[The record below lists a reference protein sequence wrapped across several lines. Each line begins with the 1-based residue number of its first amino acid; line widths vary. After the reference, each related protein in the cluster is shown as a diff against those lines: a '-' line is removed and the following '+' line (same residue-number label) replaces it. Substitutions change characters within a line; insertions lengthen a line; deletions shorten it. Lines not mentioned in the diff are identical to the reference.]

1 MSLINKMLQDL
12 DARQGGEAARQ
23 GGSPVVRPVASGAG
37 RWPRPGLALAAG
49 VGVVVL
55 ALGGALAWRYLFSK
69 PPVAPDAVPA
79 QAAAPAAPA
88 AKPAVVIVPS
98 NPVTPPDDAKHGAS
112 RKPDAGTLA
121 ENEAAAGKSRQAVKQ
136 ASEAPRMAEAGRS
149 ERAAA
154 PRATGNTRAGQSLA
168 ATPRAPRAGDVSAK
182 AQADDVGS
190 QQRGE
195 TLYRRGLAALQEG
208 RVQEA
213 LSSLEQAVLYYPRH
227 DAARQTL
234 IGLLIENRRTDEAI
248 RHLQFGIGL
257 DPRQVN
263 MAMLLARLQLE
274 RGGAAVETLQR
285 SLAYAGNNAEYRA
298 FLAGAL
304 QHDQRH
310 REAVEQ
316 YQAALR
322 LQPQNGVWWMGLG
335 ISLQADKRNAEARDA
350 FSRARAT
357 GALNPELQVFV
368 ERKLQQLN

>member
-23 GGSPVVRPVASGAG
+23 GGSPVVRPVASARE
-37 RWPRPGLALAAG
+37 RWPRPGIALAAG

-55 ALGGALAWRYLFSK
+55 ALGGVLAWRYLFNK
-69 PPVAPDAVPA
+69 PPATPETAPL
-79 QAAAPAAPA
+79 QAAAPAAPP

-98 NPVTPPDDAKHGAS
+98 NPVTPPEEAKGGA
-112 RKPDAGTLA
+112 KPEAGTLA
-121 ENEAAAGKSRQAVKQ
+121 ANEAGDDKAAARAARPKPERI
-136 ASEAPRMAEAGRS
+136 APRTADSSHGGPAL
-149 ERAAA
+149 AAA
-154 PRATGNTRAGQSLA
+154 PRAPRSRGAETATA
-168 ATPRAPRAGDVSAK
+168 AKP
-182 AQADDVGS
+182 QADDVGS

-213 LSSLEQAVLYYPRH
+213 LASLEQAVLYYPRH

-285 SLAYAGNNAEYRA
+285 SLPYAGSNAEYRA

-335 ISLQADKRNAEARDA
+335 ISLQGDKRNAEARDA
-350 FSRARAT
+350 FTRARAT

-368 ERKLQQLN
+368 DRKLQQLN

>member
-23 GGSPVVRPVASGAG
+23 GGSPVVRPVASSAG

-69 PPVAPDAVPA
+69 PPVARDAVPA
-79 QAAAPAAPA
+79 QAAPPAAPA

-98 NPVTPPDDAKHGAS
+98 NPVTPPDDAKHGAPG
-112 RKPDAGTLA
+112 KPDAGTLA
-121 ENEAAAGKSRQAVKQ
+121 ENEAAAGKSRQA
-136 ASEAPRMAEAGRS
+136 AGAPRVAEAGRG

-154 PRATGNTRAGQSLA
+154 PRAMGNTRAGQSLA
-168 ATPRAPRAGDVSAK
+168 ATPRAPRAGEAPAK
-182 AQADDVGS
+182 PQADDVGS

-195 TLYRRGLAALQEG
+195 TLYRRGLAALQDG

-213 LSSLEQAVLYYPRH
+213 LASLEQAVLYYPRH

-316 YQAALR
+316 YQSALR

-350 FSRARAT
+350 FTRARAT
-357 GALNPELQVFV
+357 GVLNPELQVFV

>member
-23 GGSPVVRPVASGAG
+23 GGSPVVRPVASGG
-37 RWPRPGLALAAG
+37 DRWPRPGLALAAG

-69 PPVAPDAVPA
+69 PPVAADVVPA
-79 QAAAPAAPA
+79 QAAAPAA
-88 AKPAVVIVPS
+88 KPAMVVVPS
-98 NPVTPPDDAKHGAS
+98 NPVTPPGDAGHGGS
-112 RKPDAGTLA
+112 GKPDAGTLSD
-121 ENEAAAGKSRQAVKQ
+121 NDAAADKAGQAAKQ
-136 ASEAPRMAEAGRS
+136 GARAPRVADTGRS

-154 PRATGNTRAGQSLA
+154 PRATGNTRSGQPLA
-168 ATPRAPRAGDVSAK
+168 ATPRAPRAAEGA
-182 AQADDVGS
+182 AAARPQADDVGT

-213 LSSLEQAVLYYPRH
+213 LASLEQAVLYYPRH

-234 IGLLIENRRTDEAI
+234 IGLLIENRRTDEAM

-285 SLAYAGNNAEYRA
+285 SLPYAGNNAEYRA

-357 GALNPELQVFV
+357 GVLNPELQVFV

>member
-23 GGSPVVRPVASGAG
+23 GGSPVVRPVASGG
-37 RWPRPGLALAAG
+37 ERWPRAGLALAAG

-69 PPVAPDAVPA
+69 PPVAPDAVAA
-79 QAAAPAAPA
+79 QPAAPA
-88 AKPAVVIVPS
+88 AAPAVVMVPS
-98 NPVTPPDDAKHGAS
+98 NPVAPPQDVKSDGPAQPG
-112 RKPDAGTLA
+112 GETLA
-121 ENEAAAGKSRQAVKQ
+121 VNEAAARKSGQAAEQ
-136 ASEAPRMAEAGRS
+136 AAVTPRVAEAGRS

-168 ATPRAPRAGDVSAK
+168 ATPRTPRAGEATVK
-182 AQADDVGS
+182 PQPADEGS

-213 LSSLEQAVLYYPRH
+213 LASLEQAVLYYPRH

-274 RGGAAVETLQR
+274 RGGAAVDTLQR
-285 SLAYAGNNAEYRA
+285 SLPYAGNNAEYRA

-350 FSRARAT
+350 FTRARAT

>member
-1 MSLINKMLQDL
+1 MGLINKMLQDL

-23 GGSPVVRPVASGAG
+23 GGSPVVRPVASGG
-37 RWPRPGLALAAG
+37 ERWPRPGLAMAAG
-49 VGVVVL
+49 IGVVVL
-55 ALGGALAWRYLFSK
+55 AVGGALAWRYLYSK
-69 PPVAPDAVPA
+69 PPAATA
-79 QAAAPAAPA
+79 AAAAAPVQAAAPA

-98 NPVTPPDDAKHGAS
+98 NPVTPPEDAKAAAA
-112 RKPDAGTLA
+112 KPEADTLVA
-121 ENEAAAGKSRQAVKQ
+121 NEAAEQKAKAMAKPRRAVAEQGAPAGT
-136 ASEAPRMAEAGRS
+136 
-149 ERAAA
+149 AAA
-154 PRATGNTRAGQSLA
+154 PRAPRTRAGDTA
-168 ATPRAPRAGDVSAK
+168 AAVRAQPAE
-182 AQADDVGS
+182 DVGT

-213 LSSLEQAVLYYPRH
+213 LASLEQAVLYYPRH

-234 IGLLIENRRTDEAI
+234 IGLLIENRRTEEAM

-257 DPRQVN
+257 DPRQIN

-285 SLAYAGNNAEYRA
+285 SLPYAGSNAEYRA

-304 QHDQRH
+304 QHDHRN
-310 REAVEQ
+310 REAAEQ

-350 FSRARAT
+350 FARARAT
-357 GALNPELQVFV
+357 GVLNPELQVFV

>member
-69 PPVAPDAVPA
+69 PPVAADAAPV
-79 QAAAPAAPA
+79 QAAAPATPA

-98 NPVTPPDDAKHGAS
+98 NPVTPPEDAKAS
-112 RKPDAGTLA
+112 APEEGSLA
-121 ENEAAAGKSRQAVKQ
+121 
-136 ASEAPRMAEAGRS
+136 ASEASAGKPAKRA
-149 ERAAA
+149 AAA
-154 PRATGNTRAGQSLA
+154 PRAADTARSGTAVA
-168 ATPRAPRAGDVSAK
+168 AAPRAPRSRASDTAAAVRP
-182 AQADDVGS
+182 QQDDVGS

-195 TLYRRGLAALQEG
+195 TLYRRGLAALRDG

-213 LSSLEQAVLYYPRH
+213 LASLEQAVLYYPRH

-263 MAMLLARLQLE
+263 MAMLLALLQLE

-316 YQAALR
+316 YQTALR
-322 LQPQNGVWWMGLG
+322 LQPHNGVWWMGLG

-350 FSRARAT
+350 FTRARAT

>member
-12 DARQGGEAARQ
+12 DARHGGEAARQ
-23 GGSPVVRPVASGAG
+23 GGSPVVRPVASSERFG
-37 RWPRPGLALAAG
+37 RPGLAMAAG

-55 ALGGALAWRYLFSK
+55 ALGGVLAWRYLFSK
-69 PPVAPDAVPA
+69 PPAAPVPQQPAVLAPA
-79 QAAAPAAPA
+79 TPAPVPQAAVAQQAPQPAAVEALKQEAAKPPRKADAQPARHAVTPAAEQPPRKPATSERPARKAAATEQAPAAAKTQA
-88 AKPAVVIVPS
+88 A
-98 NPVTPPDDAKHGAS
+98 
-112 RKPDAGTLA
+112 
-121 ENEAAAGKSRQAVKQ
+121 E
-136 ASEAPRMAEAGRS
+136 
-149 ERAAA
+149 
-154 PRATGNTRAGQSLA
+154 
-168 ATPRAPRAGDVSAK
+168 
-182 AQADDVGS
+182 DVGT

-213 LSSLEQAVLYYPRH
+213 ITTLEQAVLYYPRH

-234 IGLLIENRRTDEAI
+234 IGLLIENQRAEEAM

-274 RGGAAVETLQR
+274 RGGAAVETLQK
-285 SLAYAGNNAEYRA
+285 SLPYAGSNAEYRA

-304 QHDQRH
+304 QHSQRH
-310 REAVEQ
+310 REAAEQ

-335 ISLQADKRNAEARDA
+335 ISLAADKRNAEARDA
-350 FSRARAT
+350 FVHARAT
-357 GALNPELQVFV
+357 GMLTPELQTFV

>member
-23 GGSPVVRPVASGAG
+23 GGSPVVRPVASGG
-37 RWPRPGLALAAG
+37 ERWPRPGLALAAG

-55 ALGGALAWRYLFSK
+55 ALGGVLAWRYLFSK
-69 PPVAPDAVPA
+69 PPVAAGAVPA
-79 QAAAPAAPA
+79 QAAAPA

-98 NPVTPPDDAKHGAS
+98 NPVTPPEDAKPA
-112 RKPDAGTLA
+112 KPEPGTLA
-121 ENEAAAGKSRQAVKQ
+121 ANEAAAAKSGAV
-136 ASEAPRMAEAGRS
+136 RDAEAGARPAAAAKQSRAAQRSGETARS
-149 ERAAA
+149 EAAVAAA
-154 PRATGNTRAGQSLA
+154 PR
-168 ATPRAPRAGDVSAK
+168 TPRARAGDTA
-182 AQADDVGS
+182 AAARPQQDDVGS

-208 RVQEA
+208 RVNEA
-213 LSSLEQAVLYYPRH
+213 LASLEQAVLYYPRH

-274 RGGAAVETLQR
+274 RGGAAVDTLQR
-285 SLAYAGNNAEYRA
+285 SLPYAGNNAEYRA

-322 LQPQNGVWWMGLG
+322 LQPHNGVWWMGLG

-350 FSRARAT
+350 FTRARAT

>member
-1 MSLINKMLQDL
+1 MSLINKMLKDL

-23 GGSPVVRPVASGAG
+23 GGSAVVRPVASAE

-49 VGVVVL
+49 VGVVVF
-55 ALGGALAWRYLFSK
+55 ALGAVLAWRYVFNK
-69 PPVAPDAVPA
+69 PPVADPAPAVLAVAPAPAAQAPAVLVPEATAAAKPGTVMIPSPPVSPSEEKVKPAARPKPAPREPKRA
-79 QAAAPAAPA
+79 QAASADAARTPA
-88 AKPAVVIVPS
+88 AKPAL
-98 NPVTPPDDAKHGAS
+98 
-112 RKPDAGTLA
+112 KP
-121 ENEAAAGKSRQAVKQ
+121 Q
-136 ASEAPRMAEAGRS
+136 P
-149 ERAAA
+149 
-154 PRATGNTRAGQSLA
+154 
-168 ATPRAPRAGDVSAK
+168 
-182 AQADDVGS
+182 ADEGS

-208 RVQEA
+208 RVNEA
-213 LSSLEQAVLYYPRH
+213 LASLEQAVLYYPRH

-274 RGGAAVETLQR
+274 RGGAAVDTLQR
-285 SLAYAGNNAEYRA
+285 SLPYAGNNAEYRA

-322 LQPQNGVWWMGLG
+322 LQPHNGVWWMGLG

-350 FSRARAT
+350 FTRARAT

>member
-23 GGSPVVRPVASGAG
+23 GGSPVVRPVASGG
-37 RWPRPGLALAAG
+37 ERWPRPGLALGAG

-55 ALGGALAWRYLFSK
+55 ALGCALAWRYLFSK
-69 PPVAPDAVPA
+69 PPVAADAVPV
-79 QAAAPAAPA
+79 QA

-98 NPVTPPDDAKHGAS
+98 NPVTPPEDAKPG
-112 RKPDAGTLA
+112 KPEAGTLA
-121 ENEAAAGKSRQAVKQ
+121 ANEAAAGKAD
-136 ASEAPRMAEAGRS
+136 APRDGDADARSGAAAKQNRTAQRSGEATHG
-149 ERAAA
+149 EAAA
-154 PRATGNTRAGQSLA
+154 PRA
-168 ATPRAPRAGDVSAK
+168 PRARAGDTA
-182 AQADDVGS
+182 AAARTQQDDVGT

-213 LSSLEQAVLYYPRH
+213 LASLEQAVLYYPRH

-274 RGGAAVETLQR
+274 RGGAAVDTLQR
-285 SLAYAGNNAEYRA
+285 SLPYAGNNAEYRA

-322 LQPQNGVWWMGLG
+322 LQPHNGVWWMGLG

-350 FSRARAT
+350 FTRARAT

>member
-23 GGSPVVRPVASGAG
+23 GGSPVVRPVASGG
-37 RWPRPGLALAAG
+37 ERWPRPGLAMAAG
-49 VGVVVL
+49 IGVVVL
-55 ALGGALAWRYLFSK
+55 AAGGALAWRYLYSK
-69 PPVAPDAVPA
+69 PPVVAAAAPV
-79 QAAAPAAPA
+79 QAAAPAP
-88 AKPAVVIVPS
+88 KPAVVIVPS
-98 NPVTPPDDAKHGAS
+98 NPVTPPEDVKPAAAAKPEA
-112 RKPDAGTLA
+112 DTLA
-121 ENEAAAGKSRQAVKQ
+121 ANEAAGHKAQAVAKPRRTVAEQ
-136 ASEAPRMAEAGRS
+136 GASAGP
-149 ERAAA
+149 AAA
-154 PRATGNTRAGQSLA
+154 PRA
-168 ATPRAPRAGDVSAK
+168 PRARASDTAAAVRTQPAE
-182 AQADDVGS
+182 DVGT

-213 LSSLEQAVLYYPRH
+213 LASLEQAVLYYPRH

-234 IGLLIENRRTDEAI
+234 IGLLIENRRTDEAM

-285 SLAYAGNNAEYRA
+285 SLPYAGSNAEYRA

-304 QHDQRH
+304 QHDHRN
-310 REAVEQ
+310 REAAEQ

-350 FSRARAT
+350 FTRARAT
-357 GALNPELQVFV
+357 GVLNPELQVFV